1 LRHKYLNQNIL
12 SILVYAVE
20 DYFSEPWLL
29 SAKSDVCANPVFDA
43 ELSFELVCS
52 RHLLTA
58 R

>member
-1 LRHKYLNQNIL
+1 LNQNIL
-12 SILVYAVE
+12 SVPVYAIE